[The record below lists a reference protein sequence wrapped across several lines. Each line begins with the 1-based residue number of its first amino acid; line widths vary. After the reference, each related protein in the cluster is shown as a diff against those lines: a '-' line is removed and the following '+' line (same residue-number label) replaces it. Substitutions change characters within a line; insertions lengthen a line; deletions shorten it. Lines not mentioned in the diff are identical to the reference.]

1 MSLKKSRDTADD
13 TNITISFAEVGQDK
27 VFDMLADQ
35 TSTASCK
42 TTTTTGN
49 ISTTELLQEE
59 ETRKHQPV
67 HRKALKLREHPEQGV
82 YVENLRKAP
91 VKSSADILRYLE
103 EGIRRRNESRK
114 RGYAAH
120 TVVTLELTPAR
131 HASSNVYCRAEKER
145 SSPESPLTEKAT
157 GNKLYGAIT
166 PTTNTKN
173 AGKGRNSA
181 SVEDLTYQPVVK
193 LHMVDLVDATRHN
206 INESERQH
214 TPAKGNTALNE
225 K

>member
-1 MSLKKSRDTADD
+1 MDNVLNGFSDSCFAYGPKDSGKSYSMFGNVSGSTNSMGIETSSDGTTSMLRSAGADSPRDEQHCDVAEKSRDTADD

-42 TTTTTGN
+42 TTTTTGS

-103 EGIRRRNESRK
+103 EGIRRRNAHTESR
-114 RGYAAH
+114 
-120 TVVTLELTPAR
+120 
-131 HASSNVYCRAEKER
+131 S
-145 SSPESPLTEKAT
+145 SSPLPVMPLAMFIVVRRK
-157 GNKLYGAIT
+157 
-166 PTTNTKN
+166 
-173 AGKGRNSA
+173 KGRA
-181 SVEDLTYQPVVK
+181 QRAP
-193 LHMVDLVDATRHN
+193 
-206 INESERQH
+206 
-214 TPAKGNTALNE
+214 
-225 K
+225 